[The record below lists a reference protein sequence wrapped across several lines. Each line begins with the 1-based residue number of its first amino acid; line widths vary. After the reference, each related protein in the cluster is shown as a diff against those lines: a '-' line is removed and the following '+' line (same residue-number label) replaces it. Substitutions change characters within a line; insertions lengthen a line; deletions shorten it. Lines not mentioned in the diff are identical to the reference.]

1 MSEKYEDA
9 RLDRAIASIL
19 DVWRGSGKI
28 SCVKISTGSME
39 PFIRP
44 GAIVVVDHSTKDFRI
59 GDIVVFRNSDHMTA
73 HRIVAVNEGHSGII
87 FQTRGD
93 NTADRSES
101 VPEAL
106 VMGKVIE
113 VHNSL

>member
-1 MSEKYEDA
+1 MSGSYGA
-9 RLDRAIASIL
+9 RVDRAIASIL
-19 DVWRGSGKI
+19 DVWRESGKI

-73 HRIVAVNEGHSGII
+73 HRIVAVNEGRSGII

-93 NTADRSES
+93 NTTDRTES
-101 VPEAL
+101 VPQAL

-113 VHNSL
+113 VDNLL